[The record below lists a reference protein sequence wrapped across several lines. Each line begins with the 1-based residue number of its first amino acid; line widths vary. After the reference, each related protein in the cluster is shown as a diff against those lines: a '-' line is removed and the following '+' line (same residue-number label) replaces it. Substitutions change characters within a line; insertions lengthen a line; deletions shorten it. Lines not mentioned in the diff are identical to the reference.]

1 MPACLSVSLATLL
14 LGALAPGEPAVAQS
28 AHTIAMG
35 QTVAGR
41 LTRNDRYQERDST
54 YVQAWSIA
62 GTAGRTVT
70 VDLESDEFDAYL
82 FVAGPGIAEPLQDD
96 DSGGH
101 CNARITLTFPRTA
114 QYLIVV
120 TSSNHGATGRFSL
133 RVTSGA
139 TPKSLARCAGDR

>member
-1 MPACLSVSLATLL
+1 VPARLPIPLATLL
-14 LGALAPGEPAVAQS
+14 LGALAPGRPALAQ
-28 AHTIAMG
+28 AAQTIAVG

-41 LTRNDRYQERDST
+41 LTKSDHYQERDST

-70 VDLESDEFDAYL
+70 VDLESDDFDAYL
-82 FVAGPGIAEPLQDD
+82 FVAGPGLPDALQDD

-120 TSSNHGATGRFSL
+120 TSSNHGATGRFTL
-133 RVTSGA
+133 RVTRGA
-139 TPKSLARCAGDR
+139 RPSSLARCAGDP